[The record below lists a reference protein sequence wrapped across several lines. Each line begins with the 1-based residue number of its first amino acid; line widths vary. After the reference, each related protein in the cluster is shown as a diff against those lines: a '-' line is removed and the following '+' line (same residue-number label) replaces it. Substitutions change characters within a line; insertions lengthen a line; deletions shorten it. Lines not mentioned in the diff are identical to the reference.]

1 MPNEY
6 LVRVLE
12 RKRKYI
18 WPEAQLNFWLIVMIA
33 AAATIVGVF
42 TYFMQLNSVFRLG
55 NPPWYIFPH
64 PSEIIHST
72 ANPSPRILPYSIAV
86 GSLCLLFLLIILVLI
101 QQRQLLPG
109 IVGLITFILF
119 VLFLTGLIETA
130 IQLYGP
136 TGSVNS
142 YCNLYRPSKGLANG
156 QATLA
161 WLETQGICQDW
172 KAVFSFYIIGTVF
185 LLWMMVMAYQVSQDN
200 FE

>member
-64 PSEIIHST
+64 PSEIH
-72 ANPSPRILPYSIAV
+72 PP
-86 GSLCLLFLLIILVLI
+86 
-101 QQRQLLPG
+101 
-109 IVGLITFILF
+109 
-119 VLFLTGLIETA
+119 
-130 IQLYGP
+130 
-136 TGSVNS
+136 NS
-142 YCNLYRPSKGLANG
+142 
-156 QATLA
+156 
-161 WLETQGICQDW
+161 
-172 KAVFSFYIIGTVF
+172 
-185 LLWMMVMAYQVSQDN
+185 
-200 FE
+200 